1 VTDALEK
8 SFNRQ
13 GLNFTNA
20 KMQLHKEDTNTNT
33 NLKLLFSMT
42 ELYISKEVL
51 SVYTQIDI
59 SISEKFY
66 RRRVA
71 LTRYKVAIVGAG
83 PAGYF
88 TAQAFQKAQS
98 EDLSFLIDMIER
110 LPTPWGLVRSGVA
123 PDHPKIKTVSK
134 VFENIAKMP
143 GFRLFANIE
152 LGKDVLLK
160 DLRDQYDVVV
170 LATGASSGRKLGIPG
185 EELKNSLSA
194 AQFVPWYNAHP
205 DFVDVD
211 VDLSSDT
218 AVVIGAGNVAM
229 DVARILAIDPTELDP
244 TDIAEHA
251 LTKLKQ
257 SNIRNVIIFGRRG
270 PEHAAFT
277 ATELRDLSKLENT
290 DVFID
295 RKQIEEGIKHIEKMN
310 NVEKDLKNS
319 IEAMKTI
326 AEHKKKGVTRKL
338 EIKFLSTPIEI
349 KGNGKVEEIVFQ
361 NNKVE
366 NGKVV
371 ATSETFSVKT
381 GLLITAI
388 GYDSTEYPG
397 ISIENGRIRNIA
409 GHVERNVY
417 VVGWAKRGSTGVIGT
432 NKSDSNDVV
441 DSIIANL
448 KEPKTSEG
456 ITALIN
462 SGHEV
467 IDQIA
472 WEKINSS
479 EVISGEIA
487 GKPRVKEVDWKQLI
501 ILGRSK

>member
-1 VTDALEK
+1 MPT
-8 SFNRQ
+8 
-13 GLNFTNA
+13 
-20 KMQLHKEDTNTNT
+20 
-33 NLKLLFSMT
+33 
-42 ELYISKEVL
+42 
-51 SVYTQIDI
+51 
-59 SISEKFY
+59 
-66 RRRVA
+66 
-71 LTRYKVAIVGAG
+71 YKIAIVGAG

-98 EDLSFLIDMIER
+98 DDLSFAIDIIER

-134 VFENIAKMP
+134 VFEKIAKEP
-143 GFRLFANIE
+143 NFRLFANVE
-152 LGKDVLLK
+152 LGKDVSLK

-170 LATGASSGRKLGIPG
+170 LATGASKGRKLGIPG

-194 AQFVPWYNAHP
+194 ADFVPWYNAHP
-205 DFVDVD
+205 DYVDVE

-244 TDIAEHA
+244 TDVAEHA
-251 LTKLKQ
+251 LIKLKQ
-257 SNIRNVIIFGRRG
+257 SNIRTVIICGRRG

-277 ATELRDLSKLENT
+277 APELRDLPKLENT

-295 RKQIEEGIKHIEKMN
+295 PKQIEEAIKHIEEMEE
-310 NVEKDLKNS
+310 VEKDLKNN

-326 AEHKKKGVTRKL
+326 AEHEKKGVSRKL
-338 EIKFLSTPIEI
+338 EIKFLSTPLEI

-361 NNKVE
+361 KNKVE
-366 NGKVV
+366 NGKVI

-381 GLLITAI
+381 GLVITAI
-388 GYDSTEYPG
+388 GYNSIEYPG
-397 ISIENGRIRNIA
+397 ISIENGRITNIA
-409 GHVERNVY
+409 GHVEHNVY
-417 VVGWAKRGSTGVIGT
+417 AVGWAKRGPTGVIGT

-441 DSIIANL
+441 DLIIENL

-456 ITALIN
+456 ITGLLK

-472 WEKINSS
+472 WEKINAS

-501 ILGRSK
+501 SLGRS

>member
-1 VTDALEK
+1 MRE
-8 SFNRQ
+8 S
-13 GLNFTNA
+13 GG
-20 KMQLHKEDTNTNT
+20 
-33 NLKLLFSMT
+33 
-42 ELYISKEVL
+42 ELQ
-51 SVYTQIDI
+51 T
-59 SISEKFY
+59 
-66 RRRVA
+66 
-71 LTRYKVAIVGAG
+71 YKIAIVGAG

-98 EDLSFLIDMIER
+98 DDLSFAIDMIER

-134 VFENIAKMP
+134 VFEKIAKELN
-143 GFRLFANIE
+143 FRLFANVE
-152 LGKDVLLK
+152 LGKDVSLK

-170 LATGASSGRKLGIPG
+170 LATGASKGRKLGIPG

-194 AQFVPWYNAHP
+194 AEFVPWYNAHP
-205 DFVDVD
+205 DYVDVD

-244 TDIAEHA
+244 TDVADHA
-251 LTKLKQ
+251 LIKLKQ
-257 SNIRNVIIFGRRG
+257 SNIRTVIICGRRG

-277 ATELRDLSKLENT
+277 APELRDLPKLENT

-295 RKQIEEGIKHIEKMN
+295 PKQIEEAIKHIEEMDD
-310 NVEKDLKNS
+310 VEKDLKNN
-319 IEAMKTI
+319 IESMKII
-326 AEHKKKGVTRKL
+326 AEHEKKGVPRKL
-338 EIKFLSTPIEI
+338 EIKFLSTPLEI
-349 KGNGKVEEIVFQ
+349 KGKGKVEEIVFQ
-361 NNKVE
+361 KNRVE
-366 NGKVV
+366 NDKVV
-371 ATSETFSVKT
+371 ATSERFSVKT
-381 GLLITAI
+381 GLVITAI
-388 GYDSTEYPG
+388 GYDSIEYPG
-397 ISIENGRIRNIA
+397 ISIENGRITNIA
-409 GHVERNVY
+409 GHVEHNVY
-417 VVGWAKRGSTGVIGT
+417 AVGWAKRGPTGVIGT

-441 DSIIANL
+441 DLIIENL

-456 ITALIN
+456 ITGLLK

-472 WEKINSS
+472 WEKINAS

-501 ILGRSK
+501 SLGRS